1 MKLHTN
7 RAYIERGGVQAESSF
22 TIKTN
27 ALSFSIL
34 SSGLYTDPEMAIV
47 RELSCNAYDAHV
59 AAGNQ
64 KTPFEIH
71 LPNDLEPFLS
81 IKDFGI
87 GLSDEDIQGEL
98 VPVMVETD
106 TGEIIQSVDD
116 YGDPLYSRGGGLYTT
131 YFDST
136 KTNSNDFIGAL
147 GLGSKSPFSYSDA
160 FEVISRHDGVKR
172 TYAIFLNEEGIPT
185 IAKMGE
191 IDTDEHSGLEVKI
204 TINPS
209 DFYKFRTKTA
219 SALKYFPVKPKVS
232 GVLNF
237 EFDPLPT
244 HKIET
249 KDWMLSSSDRYQS
262 SGFVAVQGNVAYR
275 VDGSQIIDR
284 LDSNLADFVNRSHIV
299 AFFNIGDLEV
309 SANREEI
316 RYDKRS
322 VEAIV
327 SRVKTI
333 SKEFTHEVEKKIGKV
348 NKKYWYACIELN
360 TLSRE
365 LFGREDSIRSFV
377 DATKVK
383 NKNLKRY
390 IEDCGRV
397 SFNWKRGWDVA
408 RYTINGYYS
417 RVTKLKRNDMSGSFV
432 PDGSTL
438 LVINDV
444 KKGGLGRLRTY
455 LSENNYNEAIVMT
468 QRKEPIGDFDNNQK
482 LLKYIGFEAEFK
494 GMIKDFGYPDIQTI
508 SAITEEPEV
517 QPTNRDLTFYVYD
530 GTHSSRGSYY
540 SSDKISWTLLN
551 HHLDDGGLY
560 IPLKYASTPCII
572 NSLGELTAINYG
584 DAEDTIEAL
593 KFLIAAYNEVN
604 GTEHT
609 MRSLIGLPTAAF
621 NKAKNRDNWVNLF
634 EFGKEVLPDFMDEI
648 SFHKRLQNTP
658 SVLDA
663 KNAIKYDE
671 FKDGVRNLHDDSAF
685 KIAILPL
692 IEGRENHS
700 DDIMNKV
707 KVIDKLHRKLKVV
720 QEIDETPFYDSNAF
734 EKYPMLTLVD
744 ALGYNTEWSK
754 LFDYINLIDRS

>member
-1 MKLHTN
+1 MKLHTTHAN
-7 RAYIERGGVQAESSF
+7 IERGGVHAESSF

-64 KTPFEIH
+64 QTPFEIH

-87 GLSDEDIQGEL
+87 GLSDKDIQGEL
-98 VPVMVETD
+98 VPVMVED
-106 TGEIIQSVDD
+106 SSGEMIQALDEA
-116 YGDPLYSRGGGLYTT
+116 GDPRYSRGGGLYTT

-160 FEVISRHDGVKR
+160 FEVISRHGGKKR
-172 TYAIFLNEEGIPT
+172 TYAIFLNEDGIPT

-191 IDTDEHSGLEVKI
+191 IDTDEHTGLEVKI

-209 DFYKFRTKTA
+209 DFYKFKTKTA

-237 EFDPLPT
+237 EFDALPT

-249 KDWMLSSSDRYQS
+249 KNWMLSSTDRYNS

-275 VDGSQIIDR
+275 VDGSQIVDS
-284 LDSNLADFVNRSHIV
+284 LDSDLANFVNRSHIV
-299 AFFNIGDLEV
+299 AFFEIGDLEV

-322 VEAIV
+322 IEAIV
-327 SRVKTI
+327 SRVKAI

-390 IEDCGRV
+390 IEDCGRA

-417 RVTKLKRNDMSGSFV
+417 RAAKLKRHDMSGSFI
-432 PDGSTL
+432 PEGNTL
-438 LVINDV
+438 FVINDV
-444 KKGGLGRLRTY
+444 KKGGLGRLRGY
-455 LSENNYNEAIVMT
+455 LSENNYNEAIVIT

-494 GMIKDFGYPDIQTI
+494 NMVKDFGYPDIQTI

-517 QPTNRDLTFYVYD
+517 QSTNRDLTYYVYH

-540 SSDKISWTLLN
+540 AADKISWTLLN
-551 HHLDDGGLY
+551 HNIDDGGLY
-560 IPLKYASTPCII
+560 IPLKYASTPCLV
-572 NSLGELTAINYG
+572 NSEGALTPLGYG
-584 DAEDTIEAL
+584 DADDTVNAL
-593 KFLIAAYNEVN
+593 NFLIAAYNEVN
-604 GTEHT
+604 GTDYDI
-609 MRSLIGLPTAAF
+609 RSLIGLPTAAF
-621 NKAKNRDNWVNLF
+621 NKAKKRDNWVNLF
-634 EFGKEVLPDFMDEI
+634 EFGKSVLPDFMDEI
-648 SFHKRLQNTP
+648 SFHKRLQRTS

-671 FKDGVRNLHDDSAF
+671 FKDGIRKLSDDSTF
-685 KIAILPL
+685 KTTMLPL
-692 IEGRENHS
+692 IEGRETHS
-700 DDIMNKV
+700 DAIMNKV
-707 KVIDKLHRKLKVV
+707 AVIDKLHRKLKVE
-720 QEIDETPFYDSNAF
+720 QEIDETPFYDNDAF
-734 EKYPMLTLVD
+734 DKYPMLTLV
-744 ALGYNTEWSK
+744 AGLGYNTEWSK